1 MKLQLVVAGWL
12 IALGASSPALAQTA
26 GADRPS
32 RPERSQQQREEFHP
46 QREFRREQEFQR
58 RRLERAEG
66 GEGRPGR
73 MTPEE
78 RQQLRRDIREHGRD
92 VYHDRPRRF

>member
-1 MKLQLVVAGWL
+1 MKLQVMMAGLL
-12 IALGASSPALAQTA
+12 IALGAGCPVLAQTA
-26 GADRPS
+26 GGDNRS
-32 RPERSQQQREEFHP
+32 RLERGQQQREEFHQ
-46 QREFRREQEFQR
+46 QREFRREQELQR
-58 RRLERAEG
+58 RQLERGDG

-92 VYHDRPRRF
+92 VYRDRPRRY